1 MAESAAEG
9 VIKYR
14 SQHVAGFVP
23 SSHELEQLNC
33 ARSTLFDLG
42 LIGVSAQG
50 IGYGNVSVRT
60 EGDQFVIS
68 GSATGSLRVLTLA
81 HYCHVTSFS
90 MDDNSVCSSGAL
102 DASSES
108 MTHGAIYAANSRVR
122 CVIHVHSR
130 SLFAALLGQHAL
142 HTAADV
148 AYGTPSMA
156 RAVSRLVTLQ
166 SELPVIFAM
175 TGHDE
180 GVVAYGADVALVQ
193 GLLIDSFERSISHDQ
208 DWHHR
213 RQRP

>member
-1 MAESAAEG
+1 MDEPAADG

-14 SQHVAGFVP
+14 SQRVAGAVSGTP
-23 SSHELEQLNC
+23 ELEQLNR
-33 ARSTLFDLG
+33 ARTALFDLG
-42 LIGVSAQG
+42 LIGVNAQG
-50 IGYGNVSVRT
+50 VGYGNVSVRT
-60 EGDQFVIS
+60 QGHQFVIS
-68 GSATGSLRVLTLA
+68 GSATGGARVLTLA

-90 MDDNSVCSSGAL
+90 VDDNSVCSHGAL
-102 DASSES
+102 EASSES

-122 CVIHVHSR
+122 CVMHVHS
-130 SLFAALLGQHAL
+130 SPLFAALLQQDAL

-156 RAVSRLVTLQ
+156 RAVSRLVAQQ

-175 TGHDE
+175 AGHDE
-180 GVVAYGADVALVQ
+180 GVVAYGADVAPVQ

-208 DWHHR
+208 DWHYR